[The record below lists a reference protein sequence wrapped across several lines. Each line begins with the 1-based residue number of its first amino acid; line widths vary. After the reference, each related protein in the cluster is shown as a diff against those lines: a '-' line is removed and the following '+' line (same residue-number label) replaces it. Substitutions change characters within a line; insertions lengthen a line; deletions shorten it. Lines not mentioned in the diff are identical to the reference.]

1 MIPGFQDLF
10 YPLLKI
16 FEDNQVHKT
25 SEIYEEVAT
34 KLNISKEARNEY
46 QPSGRQTVYRSRIGW
61 ARTYLY
67 KAGLIEQIKRTHY
80 QISEEGKRVLNDTSI
95 KTIDYKFLRSY
106 QTFLDFQRPK
116 QRKTVINKEE
126 LSPEEEFIES
136 YNQLKESVK
145 NDLLELTLESSPDF
159 FEELVVNLLV
169 SMGYG
174 GTIED
179 AGEAIGT
186 SGDEGIDGI
195 IKEDILGLDMIYIQA
210 KRWQGTVGR
219 PEIQKFAGS
228 LAGKQAQKGVFITTS
243 DYSQGA
249 KEFIQNIAMNIIL
262 INGDELTE
270 FMYKYNVGVTA
281 KNTYVLKDVDE
292 VFFEV

>member
-1 MIPGFQDLF
+1 MIPGFQELF

-16 FEDNQVHKT
+16 FEDGQVHKT
-25 SEIYEEVAT
+25 SEIYEKVAENLKIT
-34 KLNISKEARNEY
+34 REARNKY

-67 KAGLIEQIKRTHY
+67 KAGLIEQVKRAHY
-80 QISEEGKRVLNDTSI
+80 QITEEGKRVLNNPSI
-95 KTIDYKFLRSY
+95 KTIDYGFLRSY
-106 QTFLDFQRPK
+106 QSFRDFQRPK
-116 QRKTVINKEE
+116 QRKEAITKEE

-145 NDLLELTLESSPDF
+145 NELLQLTLDSPPEF
-159 FEELVVNLLV
+159 FEELVVKLLV
-169 SMGYG
+169 EMGYG

-228 LAGKQAQKGVFITTS
+228 LAGKKAQKGVFITTS

-249 KEFIQNIAMNIIL
+249 RKYVQDIAMNIIL

-270 FMYKYNVGVTA
+270 FMYKYNIGVTD
-281 KNTYVLKDVDE
+281 KNTYILKDVNE
-292 VFFEV
+292 AFFEV